1 MARLFIF
8 AVGLLLFASVWSSS
22 LNVDG
27 SSKRLLVLLD
37 NLGLRE
43 SHSFYFKQL
52 KDRGFD
58 ITFKTSDD
66 SSLQIVKYGEY
77 LYDHVIVFA
86 PSTKEFG
93 GRLDADIL
101 TQFVDAGGNVLVAGS
116 NTVGK

>member
-8 AVGLLLFASVWSSS
+8 AVGLLLFASVLSST

-52 KDRGFD
+52 KGKNNGALLECLF
-58 ITFKTSDD
+58 
-66 SSLQIVKYGEY
+66 Q
-77 LYDHVIVFA
+77 
-86 PSTKEFG
+86 
-93 GRLDADIL
+93 RL
-101 TQFVDAGGNVLVAGS
+101 
-116 NTVGK
+116 